1 MIRQCII
8 QLPVTF
14 EMDAYGTHPTFLVDQ
29 YIFEKH
35 KAQLSFSY
43 RASCRICTRGKSLEQ
58 YPHRCRDGV
67 VPESGLT
74 LGKWVSA
81 AKDLP
86 SCAPGDSFHRR
97 TPRLPAQGRHF
108 RRLLGLS
115 ARVPFPQPRRVR
127 RFRKEPRLGGCLS
140 PQSYNGVTPGWV
152 LRRSRSTGGP
162 PRHFG

>member
-1 MIRQCII
+1 MQNMRKR
-8 QLPVTF
+8 
-14 EMDAYGTHPTFLVDQ
+14 E
-29 YIFEKH
+29 
-35 KAQLSFSY
+35 
-43 RASCRICTRGKSLEQ
+43 SLEQ

-67 VPESGLT
+67 ARGFPESGLT
-74 LGKWVSA
+74 LVKWVSA

-127 RFRKEPRLGGCLS
+127 HEGRFRKVPRLGGCLS
-140 PQSYNGVTPGWV
+140 PQSYNGVT
-152 LRRSRSTGGP
+152 
-162 PRHFG
+162 

>member
-1 MIRQCII
+1 M
-8 QLPVTF
+8 
-14 EMDAYGTHPTFLVDQ
+14 
-29 YIFEKH
+29 H
-35 KAQLSFSY
+35 K
-43 RASCRICTRGKSLEQ
+43 RVSLEQ
-58 YPHRCRDGV
+58 YPYRCRDEIARGF
-67 VPESGLT
+67 PESDLT

-127 RFRKEPRLGGCLS
+127 HEGRFRKVPGLGGHLP
-140 PQSYNGVTPGWV
+140 PQSQWGNGFFCRKGLCV
-152 LRRSRSTGGP
+152 STKDTWLKSS
-162 PRHFG
+162 